1 MVVVKH
7 AREVA
12 RAWVE
17 SEGCR
22 LPGFYGAYLAG
33 SVNWLADDAQVPST
47 SDVDIMVVLENAN
60 PPMKIGKMQY
70 RDVLIEVSYLSRD
83 RLASAE
89 QVLGNFALAGAFH
102 TPSVIADPSGQLRVL
117 QQKVAQ
123 EYARREWVRRRT
135 EHAAASVRTQAQALD
150 ELMPLHDQVS
160 LTTFAAGLT
169 TIVLLVAG
177 LRNPT
182 VRRRYATVR
191 ELLAEYGRLDFHEA
205 LLQLSGCSEMDADRV
220 KHHLDMMTLAFD
232 KAKLAYKTPYRFGS
246 DISDAA
252 RPISVDGS
260 RELIEQGLHR
270 EAVFY
275 IAATFSRSRAI
286 LAVDAPDLLPRF
298 DVDYAALLTDLGI
311 NSFEARRRRCN
322 QIEAFLPQLW
332 EMAEHILARNPEIR
346 D

>member
-1 MVVVKH
+1 MVVVKQ
-7 AREVA
+7 ARKVA
-12 RAWVE
+12 RAWVT

-22 LPGFYGAYLAG
+22 LPGFCGAYLAG

-47 SDVDIMVVLENAN
+47 SDVDIMIVLEDAN
-60 PPMKIGKMQY
+60 PPMKIGKMLY
-70 RDVLIEVSYLSRD
+70 RDVLIEVSYVSRD

-89 QVLGNFALAGAFH
+89 QVLGNFALAGAFR
-102 TPSVIADPSGQLRVL
+102 TPSVLADPSGQLTAL
-117 QQKVAQ
+117 QQKVAP

-135 EHAAASVRTQAQALD
+135 EHAVDGVRTWVRALD
-150 ELMPLHDQVS
+150 EAMALHDQVN
-160 LTTFAAGLT
+160 LTTFAAGVT
-169 TIVLLVAG
+169 TLVLLVAG

-191 ELLAEYGRLDFHEA
+191 ELLAEYGRLDFHEP
-205 LLQLSGCSEMDADRV
+205 LLQLLGCSNMDRKRV
-220 KHHLDMMTLAFD
+220 EHHLDMVTIAFD
-232 KAKLAYKTPYRFGS
+232 AARVAYKTPYRFGS

-252 RPISVDGS
+252 RPIAIDGS

-286 LAVDAPDLLPRF
+286 LAIDAPDLLPRF

-311 NSFEARRRRCN
+311 DSFEARRRRCN

-332 EMAEHILARNPEIR
+332 EVAEQILARNPEIR